1 MTPIQVKSG
10 DLATIRVVFAAL
22 LIAGPAV
29 AQISNDPF
37 TDPIPASEGAII
49 VGLEE
54 FAILP
59 DINGAPARPM
69 LLVDEPGSGRLFVND
84 MWGLLYSISY
94 GGNVT
99 RYLDAREPR
108 WEVEVETPERAP
120 IMEVGLQ
127 SFAFH
132 PQFNE
137 PGTAGYGK
145 LYTWIDTS
153 DTAPEPDFVPGGG
166 DDTHDIVLLEW
177 TARDPAAATYD
188 GGPPRELFRVEQPF
202 ENHNGGRIGFNPTS
216 SPGDPDFGLLYIGMA
231 DGGAAGD
238 ELDIAQNLGSVFGKI
253 LRIHP
258 LGSNSA
264 NGRYGVP
271 ADNPYARDGV
281 GRTLGEIYASGVRN
295 PQGFDWDAV
304 TGDLLMADIGQSV
317 VETLNVVPAGG
328 DLGWNTWE
336 GSYRVVTN
344 IRVEL
349 SNPRGEPWVTYPVA
363 EFDQNDPLLQ
373 PGSAATGVVAYR
385 DDLIPQLANRVLWGD
400 LPSGEVFHVPAD
412 NLRGGG
418 QASVRRVL
426 FRDGGGTRTFLEG
439 VQAKNADQGRV
450 PTPRADLHFGRGPGG
465 RVFLLNKWDGVVREI
480 VR

>member
-1 MTPIQVKSG
+1 MTTAH
-10 DLATIRVVFAAL
+10 LATTHTVVAVVAAL
-22 LIAGPAV
+22 LIAAPAV
-29 AQISNDPF
+29 AQITNDPF
-37 TDPIPASEGAII
+37 PGPIPASEGMIV

-54 FAILP
+54 FAALP
-59 DINGAPARPM
+59 DIDGAPARPM
-69 LLVDEPGSGRLFVND
+69 VLVDEPGSGRLFVND

-94 GGNVT
+94 DGRVT
-99 RYLDAREPR
+99 QYLDARESR

-132 PQFNE
+132 PHFNV

-145 LYTWIDTS
+145 LYTWIDTD
-153 DTAPEPDFVPGGG
+153 DTTPEPDFVPGGG
-166 DDTHDIVLLEW
+166 DATHHIVLLEW
-177 TARDPAAATYD
+177 SARDPAAAAYD

-216 SPGDPDFGLLYIGMA
+216 SPGDSDFGLLYVGMA

-253 LRIHP
+253 LRVQP

-281 GRTLGEIYASGVRN
+281 DRTLGEIYASGIRN

-336 GSYRVVTN
+336 GSYRVVSNT
-344 IRVEL
+344 RVEL
-349 SNPRGEPWVTYPVA
+349 SDPRAEPWITYPVA

-385 DDLIPQLANRVLWGD
+385 DDLIPQLADRVLWGD

-412 NLRGGG
+412 GLWGGG
-418 QASVRRVL
+418 QAAIRRVL
-426 FRDGGGTRTFLEG
+426 FRDDGATKTLLEL
-439 VQAKNADQGRV
+439 VQAKNADQGREA
-450 PTPRADLHFGRGPGG
+450 TPRADLHFGRGPGG
-465 RVFLLNKWDGVVREI
+465 RVFLLNKWDGAVREI

>member
-1 MTPIQVKSG
+1 MT
-10 DLATIRVVFAAL
+10 TIRPVVAAS

-29 AQISNDPF
+29 AQITNDPF
-37 TDPIPASEGAII
+37 PDPIPASEGAII

-54 FAILP
+54 FATLP
-59 DINGAPARPM
+59 EVDGTPARPM
-69 LLVDEPGSGRLFVND
+69 VLVDEPGSGRLFVND
-84 MWGLLYSISY
+84 MWGLVYAISY
-94 GGNVT
+94 DGSVT
-99 RYLDAREPR
+99 RYLDARESR
-108 WEVEVETPERAP
+108 WGVALKAPEPAR

-132 PQFNE
+132 PHFNE
-137 PGTAGYGK
+137 SGTAGYGK
-145 LYTWIDTS
+145 LYTWIDTD
-153 DTAPEPDFVPGGG
+153 DTSPEPDFVPGGG

-177 TARDPAAATYD
+177 TAHEPAAATYD

-202 ENHNGGRIGFNPTS
+202 ANHNGGRIGFNSTS
-216 SPGDPDFGLLYIGMA
+216 SPGDPDFGLLYVGMA

-253 LRIHP
+253 LRVHP

-271 ADNPYARDGV
+271 ADNPFARDGID
-281 GRTLGEIYASGVRN
+281 RTLGEIYASGVRN

-304 TGDLLMADIGQSV
+304 TGNLLMADIGQSV

-336 GSYRVVTN
+336 GSYRVVTTT
-344 IRVEL
+344 RVEL
-349 SNPRGEPWVTYPVA
+349 SNPRGEPWITYPVA
-363 EFDQNDPLLQ
+363 EFDQSDPLLQ
-373 PGSAATGVVAYR
+373 PGSAATGVVVYR
-385 DDLIPQLANRVLWGD
+385 DALIPQFTNRVLWGD

-412 NLRGGG
+412 GLRGGG
-418 QASVRRVL
+418 QAAIRRVL
-426 FRDGGGTRTFLEG
+426 FRDGGATKTLLEL
-439 VQAKNADQGRV
+439 VQAKNADQGRE
-450 PTPRADLHFGRGPGG
+450 PTPRVDLHFGRGPDG

-480 VR
+480 TR

>member
-1 MTPIQVKSG
+1 MSTK
-10 DLATIRVVFAAL
+10 LAVVAAFF
-22 LIAGPAV
+22 IAGPAV

-37 TDPIPASEGAII
+37 PDPIPASQGVIV

-54 FAILP
+54 FADLP
-59 DINGAPARPM
+59 DIDGMPARPM
-69 LLVDEPGSGRLFVND
+69 VLVDEPGSGRLFVND
-84 MWGLLYSISY
+84 MWGLLYAVSY
-94 GGNVT
+94 DGRVT

-108 WEVEVETPERAP
+108 WEVEVATPEFAP

-127 SFAFH
+127 SFALH
-132 PQFNE
+132 PHFNE

-145 LYTWIDTS
+145 LYTWIDTN
-153 DTAPEPDFVPGGG
+153 DTTPEPDFVPGGG
-166 DDTHDIVLLEW
+166 DATHHIVLLEW

-188 GGPPRELFRVEQPF
+188 GGPPREVFRVEQPF
-202 ENHNGGRIGFNPTS
+202 ENHNGGRISFNPTS
-216 SPGDPDFGLLYIGMA
+216 SPGDPDFGLLYLGMA

-253 LRIHP
+253 LRVHP

-271 ADNPYARDGV
+271 AENPYARDGV
-281 GRTLGEIYASGVRN
+281 DRTLGEIYASGVRN

-317 VETLNVVPAGG
+317 VETLNVVPLGA

-344 IRVEL
+344 TRVEL
-349 SNPRGEPWVTYPVA
+349 SDSRGEPWITYPVA

-373 PGSAATGVVAYR
+373 PGSASTGVVAYR
-385 DDLIPQLANRVLWGD
+385 DDLIPQLTDRILWGD

-412 NLRGGG
+412 GLRGGG
-418 QASVRRVL
+418 QAAIRRVL
-426 FRDGGGTRTFLEG
+426 FRDGAGTRTFLEA
-439 VQAKNADQGRV
+439 VQAKNTDQGRE
-450 PTPRADLHFGRGPGG
+450 PTFRADLHFGRGPGG
-465 RVFLLNKWDGVVREI
+465 RVFLLNKWDGVVREV

>member
-1 MTPIQVKSG
+1 MSM
-10 DLATIRVVFAAL
+10 IRSVVQAAVAVAAM
-22 LIAGPAV
+22 LIAYPAV
-29 AQISNDPF
+29 AQVTNDPF
-37 TDPIPASEGAII
+37 PDPIPASEGVIV

-54 FAILP
+54 FAALP
-59 DINGAPARPM
+59 DVDGAPARPM
-69 LLVDEPGSGRLFVND
+69 VLIDEPGSARLFVND
-84 MWGLLYSISY
+84 MWGLVYSISY
-94 GGNVT
+94 DGAVT
-99 RYLDAREPR
+99 QYLDARESR

-145 LYTWIDTS
+145 LYTWIDTN
-153 DTAPEPDFVPGGG
+153 DTALEPDFVPGGG
-166 DDTHDIVLLEW
+166 DATHHIVLLEW

-188 GGPPRELFRVEQPF
+188 GGPPRELLRAEQPF
-202 ENHNGGRIGFNPTS
+202 DNHNGGRIGFNWTS
-216 SPGDPDFGLLYIGMA
+216 SPGAPDFGMA

-238 ELDIAQNLGSVFGKI
+238 ELDIAQDLSRVFGKI
-253 LRIHP
+253 LRVHP
-258 LGSNSA
+258 LGSNSV

-271 ADNPYARDGV
+271 ADNPYARDGDD
-281 GRTLGEIYASGVRN
+281 RTLGEIFASGVRN
-295 PQGFDWDAV
+295 PQGFDWDPS

-317 VETLNVVPAGG
+317 VETLNVVPLGG

-344 IRVEL
+344 TRVEA
-349 SNPRGEPWVTYPVA
+349 SNPRGDPGITFPVA

-385 DDLIPQLANRVLWGD
+385 DDRIPQLTDRVLWGD
-400 LPSGEVFHVPAD
+400 LPSGEVFHVLAD
-412 NLRGGG
+412 GLRGGG
-418 QASVRRVL
+418 QAAIRRVL
-426 FRDGGGTRTFLEG
+426 FRDGAETKTLLEV
-439 VQAKNADQGRV
+439 VQAKNTDQGRR
-450 PTPRADLHFGRGPGG
+450 PTFRADLHFGRGPAG
-465 RVFLLNKWDGVVREI
+465 RVFILNKWDGVVREI